1 MRIPVS
7 EGDREFINSF
17 PQIPVGSL
25 DDLAKK
31 AFKEKKLNV
40 IQSRVYETVYNSNE
54 NLLVCAPT
62 GAGKTNIALL
72 AMLHCIKHYWYQQHI
87 NVEEFKIVY
96 VAPMKAL
103 AAEIVRKMSERLG
116 EIGIV
121 VRELTGDMQL
131 SKTEIKATHV
141 IVTTPE
147 KWDVVTRK
155 STG

>member
-1 MRIPVS
+1 MY
-7 EGDREFINSF
+7 D
-17 PQIPVGSL
+17 
-25 DDLAKK
+25 
-31 AFKEKKLNV
+31 
-40 IQSRVYETVYNSNE
+40 TVYNTNE

-72 AMLHCIKHYWYQQHI
+72 AMLHTIKHYWFQEQV

-116 EIGIV
+116 EIGLA

-131 SKTEIKATHV
+131 SKTEIKSTHV

-155 STG
+155 STGQ